1 MIALGGTSKRGYHA
15 VNYSVRRRANATAAA
30 SGFREIKT
38 MSDVATAEKTTTL
51 PRTPPQILGPFY
63 PFMQTPTDSGD
74 LTNGGAAQGT
84 ILYLS
89 GRVLAANGQPAAG
102 AKVEIWQA
110 NAAGRYSHPND
121 DNLAAPIDEKFNGFA
136 VTTTDGQGRYSFKTV
151 RPAAYPASPGRW
163 RPAHIHFS
171 VTAKYEQLVTQMYFA
186 GDKWN
191 ETDSWLNSASRK
203 DLLITEPTQ
212 AVGKEP
218 GAEAVTFDIVLTR
231 G

>member
-1 MIALGGTSKRGYHA
+1 MAEA
-15 VNYSVRRRANATAAA
+15 
-30 SGFREIKT
+30 
-38 MSDVATAEKTTTL
+38 ATAERTTTL

-63 PFMQTPTDSGD
+63 PFMHTPTDSGD
-74 LTNGGAAQGT
+74 LTSGGKAKGT

-89 GRVLAANGQPAAG
+89 GRVLAADGQPVAG

-110 NAAGRYSHPND
+110 NAAGRYAHPND

-136 VTTTDGQGRYSFKTV
+136 VTTTDSQGRYAFKTV

-171 VTAKYEQLVTQMYFA
+171 VTAKYEQLVTQMYFK
-186 GDKWN
+186 GGEYN
-191 ETDSWLNSASRK
+191 ETDSWLNSAGRK
-203 DLLITEPTQ
+203 ELLITDPTP
-212 AVGKEP
+212 AAGKEP
-218 GAEAVTFDIVLTR
+218 GAQAATFDIVLTR

>member
-1 MIALGGTSKRGYHA
+1 M
-15 VNYSVRRRANATAAA
+15 AAA
-30 SGFREIKT
+30 T
-38 MSDVATAEKTTTL
+38 TAETITTAERPTTL

-63 PFMQTPTDSGD
+63 PFMLTPTESGD
-74 LTNGGAAQGT
+74 LTAGGQAKGT

-89 GRVLAANGQPAAG
+89 GRVLSEKNEPVAG

-110 NAAGRYSHPND
+110 NAAGRYPHPND
-121 DNLAAPIDEKFNGFA
+121 ENLAAPLDENFNGFA
-136 VTTTDGQGRYSFKTV
+136 VTRTDGQGRYAFKTV
-151 RPAAYPASPGRW
+151 RPAAYPAAPGRW

-171 VTAKYEQLVTQMYFA
+171 VTAKYEQLVTQMYFK
-186 GDKWN
+186 GEQWN

-203 DLLITEPTQ
+203 DLLITDPRP

-218 GAEAVTFDIVLTR
+218 GALEVTFDIVLTR

>member
-1 MIALGGTSKRGYHA
+1 
-15 VNYSVRRRANATAAA
+15 
-30 SGFREIKT
+30 
-38 MSDVATAEKTTTL
+38 MSDAATAEKTATTTL

-74 LTNGGAAQGT
+74 LTSGGTAKGT

-89 GRVLAANGQPAAG
+89 GRVLAADGQPVAG

-121 DNLAAPIDEKFNGFA
+121 DNLGAAIDEKFNGFA

-151 RPAAYPASPGRW
+151 RPAAYPAAPGRW

-171 VTAKYEQLVTQMYFA
+171 VTAKYEQLVTQMYFK
-186 GDKWN
+186 GEEWN

-203 DLLITEPTQ
+203 ELLITDPTP
-212 AVGKEP
+212 APGKEP
-218 GAEAVTFDIVLTR
+218 GAQAVTFDIVLTR